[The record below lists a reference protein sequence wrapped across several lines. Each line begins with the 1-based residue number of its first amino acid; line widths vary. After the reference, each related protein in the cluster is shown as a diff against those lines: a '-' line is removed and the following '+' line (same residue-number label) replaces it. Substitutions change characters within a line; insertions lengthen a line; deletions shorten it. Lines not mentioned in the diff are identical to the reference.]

1 MGSGRFNL
9 YGNGVLP
16 GVRLFTLSCRA
27 TGDCRIIAT
36 TKGGSMPDF
45 QIAQIKALEET
56 VRQLVQ
62 QAANMREEATKM
74 EDTNLRETLLKAAN
88 ECEEGARNL
97 ANGLRGMRKN
107 LQ

>member
-1 MGSGRFNL
+1 
-9 YGNGVLP
+9 
-16 GVRLFTLSCRA
+16 
-27 TGDCRIIAT
+27 
-36 TKGGSMPDF
+36 MPDS

-56 VRQLVQ
+56 VRQLIQ
-62 QAANMREEATKM
+62 QAANMREEATKT

-97 ANGLRGMRKN
+97 ADGLRGMREN